1 MIKQPLTPER
11 INRIQFSL
19 QKLAILSHVILFE
32 NQAELDVNFRIPH
45 INNFAKRIGSDCQ
58 AIQDHIGKSGRM
70 IMNVHNNETLEE
82 YSSEI
87 WRVVTLLAGLDVN
100 IIKEFADNLE
110 KEFKEIGL

>member
-11 INRIQFSL
+11 INRVQFSL
-19 QKLAILSHVILFE
+19 QKLAILSYVILFE
-32 NQAELDVNFRIPH
+32 NQAELDVNFRIPY

-70 IMNVHNNETLEE
+70 VMSVHDNESLEE

-87 WRVVTLLAGLDVN
+87 WRVVTLLAGIDVSL
-100 IIKEFADNLE
+100 IREFADNLE
-110 KEFKEIGL
+110 KEFKDIGV